1 MLIAQI
7 TDSHLRSDGVL
18 LHDCIDSVTALA
30 NAVDH
35 VNRLD
40 PPPDVVL
47 ATGDLADQG
56 LAEDYAVLRRHLDR
70 LDMPYFVIPGN
81 HDERPA
87 MHRAFVDLGY
97 LPAVDTFLHYAVEG
111 YPLRLIGIDTVIPGE
126 VGGGLCPARLGWLA
140 ERLAEAPEKP
150 TLIFMHHPPFAT
162 GIQFMDQPPF
172 DGAEAL
178 KDILLRHA
186 QVREVICGH
195 IHRAIHT
202 AWAGTIVAVAPS
214 TAFQMPLAFSDNQ
227 RFRLT
232 DQPPAIALYLWQ
244 DEGGMRGFNS
254 AVSGSSARRRR
265 TMTATDETR

>member
-18 LHDCIDSVTALA
+18 LHDCIDTVTALA

-47 ATGDLADQG
+47 ATGDLADTG
-56 LAEDYAVLRRHLDR
+56 LEQDYALLRRQLDR
-70 LDMPYFVIPGN
+70 LAMPYFVIPGN

-87 MHRAFVDLGY
+87 MHRAFADKGY
-97 LPAVDTFLHYAVEG
+97 FPATDTFLHYVVESF
-111 YPLRLIGIDTVIPGE
+111 PLRLIGLDTVIPGE
-126 VGGGLCPARLGWLA
+126 IGGGLCPARLGWLA
-140 ERLAEAPEKP
+140 ERLAEAPERP

-162 GIQFMDQPPF
+162 GIRFMDQPPF
-172 DGAEAL
+172 EGAEAL

-195 IHRAIHT
+195 IHRAIHA

-214 TAFQMPLAFSDNQ
+214 TAYQMPLAFRADQ
-227 RFRLT
+227 RFHLT
-232 DQPPAIALYLWQ
+232 GQPPAIALYLWQ
-244 DEGGMRGFNS
+244 DESDMRGFHS
-254 AVSGSSARRRR
+254 VVGGPSARRHPAGGRP
-265 TMTATDETR
+265 